1 MDECLYWLWLADAA
15 GSEFRAA
22 GELLREYP
30 CAAELYQDFRAGA
43 RPEWLTARACARL
56 EQTEPWQFEAV
67 ADNCILSGIAVLTPE
82 DPNYP
87 ARLRDLP
94 DAPLVLYATGST
106 DCLNGRRYV
115 GMVGTRRPTVYGRS
129 ACHDLSLGVAK
140 AGAVIVSGLAD
151 GLDGVAQA
159 AAVEAGMPTVGF
171 LGTAIDKTFPQ
182 THGELRRQVEALGG
196 CILSEYAP
204 GYPGRQRGTFLA
216 RNRLIAG
223 LSEVLCVAEA
233 RVRSG
238 TANTVSHAERYG
250 RPVMAVPGSI
260 YSAESEGTNALL
272 QQGRAGMVLRPDDL
286 VNCLDLHAPELAA
299 PKAAMP
305 ELELSPQASLLL
317 EHLGPQ
323 PVGMDA
329 LCAATGL
336 PAPAAMVALM
346 ELQFSGKIQETPGRQ
361 YRTL

>member
-1 MDECLYWLWLADAA
+1 M
-15 GSEFRAA
+15 
-22 GELLREYP
+22 
-30 CAAELYQDFRAGA
+30 
-43 RPEWLTARACARL
+43 
-56 EQTEPWQFEAV
+56 
-67 ADNCILSGIAVLTPE
+67 
-82 DPNYP
+82 
-87 ARLRDLP
+87 
-94 DAPLVLYATGST
+94 
-106 DCLNGRRYV
+106 
-115 GMVGTRRPTVYGRS
+115 
-129 ACHDLSLGVAK
+129 
-140 AGAVIVSGLAD
+140 
-151 GLDGVAQA
+151 
-159 AAVEAGMPTVGF
+159 GF

-182 THGELRRQVEALGG
+182 THGELRRRVEALGG

-223 LSEVLCVAEA
+223 MSEVLCVAEA
-233 RVRSG
+233 RVKSG

-286 VNCLDLHAPELAA
+286 VNRLELHAPELAA

-346 ELQFSGKIQETPGRQ
+346 ELQFTGKIKETPGRQ

>member
-1 MDECLYWLWLADAA
+1 
-15 GSEFRAA
+15 
-22 GELLREYP
+22 
-30 CAAELYQDFRAGA
+30 
-43 RPEWLTARACARL
+43 
-56 EQTEPWQFEAV
+56 
-67 ADNCILSGIAVLTPE
+67 
-82 DPNYP
+82 
-87 ARLRDLP
+87 
-94 DAPLVLYATGST
+94 
-106 DCLNGRRYV
+106 
-115 GMVGTRRPTVYGRS
+115 MVGTRRPTVYGRS

-182 THGELRRQVEALGG
+182 NHTELRRKVEGLGG
-196 CILSEYAP
+196 CILSEYGP

-233 RVRSG
+233 RVKSG
-238 TANTVSHAERYG
+238 TANTVAHAERYG

-346 ELQFSGKIQETPGRQ
+346 ELQFAGKIKETPGRQ